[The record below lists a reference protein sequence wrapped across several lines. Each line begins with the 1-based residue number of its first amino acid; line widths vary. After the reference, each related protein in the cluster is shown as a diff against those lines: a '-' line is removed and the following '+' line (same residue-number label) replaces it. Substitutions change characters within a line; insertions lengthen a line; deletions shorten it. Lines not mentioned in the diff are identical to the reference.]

1 VVGVWRARYKLE
13 AGETACSRLFW
24 MKVVAVSER
33 AGRAEMEMPNREDEA
48 ERILLSVPVK
58 MGREKKAENGMPL
71 LGLSG
76 GMADGMPVVS
86 NCRVSLSVPDRICL
100 TQTHFQLDRI
110 DHMMDMFDIDH
121 RNDVHPAG
129 VRMFLD

>member
-1 VVGVWRARYKLE
+1 MVGVWRARYKLE

-76 GMADGMPVVS
+76 GMADGMPAVS
-86 NCRVSLSVPDRICL
+86 NCRVS
-100 TQTHFQLDRI
+100 
-110 DHMMDMFDIDH
+110 
-121 RNDVHPAG
+121 
-129 VRMFLD
+129 